1 MNNSELSQYIPILL
15 PSILGYGTAMF
26 CNVGKD
32 SGVIVKFRPPP
43 AVFSTVWI
51 TLYILLGFS
60 WYFARKDNLI
70 NQQLIDNMYMIL
82 NIMLCLWIYV
92 YSCRKDKINGIYVLV
107 LSIIFSA
114 MCYTVSENMMSKLMI
129 VPLMGWLL
137 LATLLNIFEV
147 EKE

>member
-1 MNNSELSQYIPILL
+1 MNNSELSQYIPILI

-43 AVFSTVWI
+43 AAFSTVWI

-60 WYFARKDNLI
+60 WYFARKDNMV
-70 NQQLIDNMYMIL
+70 NQQLVDNMYMLL

-107 LSIIFSA
+107 LSIIFAA